1 MRRNYHN
8 WYSHRLGRGMELLS
22 FGHAGLP
29 VVVFPSSQGRF
40 YEYED
45 RGMIAAVAQ
54 KIERGHLQ
62 VFCLDSVDSES
73 WYNRSIHPHDRV
85 MRHNAYESYIIY
97 EVLPLIRGVNGSG
110 QICTTGCSFGAYH
123 ALNFA
128 MKHPDATSA
137 CVSMSGSFDLRS
149 FMNGYYDN
157 DFYFNNPV
165 DYIPNINDRWFLERY
180 QNMKLVL
187 GVGDHD
193 ICLGANFQMAHIL
206 GTKGIP
212 HWLDVWTGGERHDW
226 PLWQRMAAKFF
237 E

>member
-1 MRRNYHN
+1 MRRDYHN

-85 MRHNAYESYIIY
+85 MRHNAYES
-97 EVLPLIRGVNGSG
+97 
-110 QICTTGCSFGAYH
+110 
-123 ALNFA
+123 
-128 MKHPDATSA
+128 
-137 CVSMSGSFDLRS
+137 
-149 FMNGYYDN
+149 
-157 DFYFNNPV
+157 
-165 DYIPNINDRWFLERY
+165 
-180 QNMKLVL
+180 
-187 GVGDHD
+187 
-193 ICLGANFQMAHIL
+193 
-206 GTKGIP
+206 
-212 HWLDVWTGGERHDW
+212 
-226 PLWQRMAAKFF
+226 
-237 E
+237 